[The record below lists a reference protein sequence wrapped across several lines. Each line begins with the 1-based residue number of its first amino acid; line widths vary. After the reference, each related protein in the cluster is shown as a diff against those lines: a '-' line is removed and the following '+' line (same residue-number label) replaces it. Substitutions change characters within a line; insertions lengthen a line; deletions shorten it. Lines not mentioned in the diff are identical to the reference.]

1 MTRPA
6 THSSIACNTM
16 ELTRRGFLKR
26 SGLLTWGAISAN
38 LFTPVLFNRN
48 LYAGTESNNKRL
60 IFIFQRGGNDGLNTV
75 IPRGDA
81 EYNDVNRPTLFIP
94 QNLAIDS
101 GNGFAQFHPSLQPMM
116 ELYNHTSLNGQS
128 GPGNLA
134 VIHRVGYSGQSRSHF
149 DSEFYWETGMPGNDT
164 LAEGVFYRHLDR
176 RLNLSDPANPLVAAA
191 LSSSQVTALK
201 GAKPIPNFT
210 RASTFNLSGGASAAS
225 RFLGAVPGSDGSVEG
240 KGLLGIYG
248 GAHDV
253 TGKLYRALVHDTGK
267 SLGATIATLQAASAT
282 PYTPE
287 NGAVYPNNDL
297 GRKLSEAAMLLKR
310 TGVRV
315 LGLNVGGW
323 DTHTGQG
330 QLAGQHPNLLGTV
343 AGSFQALYRDL
354 QSMWQDVLVVTM
366 TEFGRTSRENGSL
379 GTDHA
384 EACVVFAAGG
394 AVRGGV
400 YNCDSTTWDTSGI
413 SPMFQKSGRYLS
425 RRTDFRAIMAEIFSS
440 YFGDGDGDLEEI
452 IPGYSAAAAAN
463 PTDFARLNFIN
474 AA

>member
-1 MTRPA
+1 MD
-6 THSSIACNTM
+6 
-16 ELTRRGFLKR
+16 LTRRSFLKS

-60 IFIFQRGGNDGLNTV
+60 IFIFQRGGNDGLNTL

-81 EYNDVNRPTLFIP
+81 EYNATMRPTLFVP
-94 QNLAIDS
+94 ENLAINS
-101 GNGFAQFHPSLQPMM
+101 GNGFAQFHPALQPFM
-116 ELYNHTSLNGQS
+116 EVYNNSAINGLT

-164 LAEGVFYRHLDR
+164 LPEGMFYRHLNR
-176 RLNLSDPANPLVAAA
+176 TLNLSDPNNPLVAAA
-191 LSSSQVTALK
+191 LSSSQITALK

-210 RASTFNLSGGASAAS
+210 RAANFNLSGGAATAT
-225 RFLGAVPGSDGSVEG
+225 RFLGAVPGAPGAPNG

-248 GAHDV
+248 GAHDESN
-253 TGKLYRALVHDTGK
+253 KLYRALVHDTGK
-267 SLGATIATLQAASAT
+267 SLGATIGTLQAASTT

-287 NGAVYPNNDL
+287 NGAVYPNTDL
-297 GRKLSEAAMLLKR
+297 GRRLSEAAMLLKR
-310 TGVRV
+310 TNVRV
-315 LGLNVGGW
+315 LGMNIGGF

-330 QLAGQHPNLLGTV
+330 QVTGQHPNLLANM
-343 AGSFQALYRDL
+343 AGCIQALHRDL
-354 QSMWQDVLVVTM
+354 QSMWNDVLIVTM
-366 TEFGRTSRENGSL
+366 TEFGRTSEENGSM

-384 EACVVFAAGG
+384 EASVVFAAGG

-400 YNCDSTTWDTSGI
+400 YNCDATTWAPNQSGV
-413 SPMFQKSGRYLS
+413 SPIYQTQGRYLS
-425 RRTDFRAIMAEIFSS
+425 RRTDFRCIMGEIFSS
-440 YFGDGDGDLEEI
+440 YFGDGDSGLDEI
-452 IPGYSAAAAAN
+452 MPGYTAAAAAR

-474 AA
+474 AS